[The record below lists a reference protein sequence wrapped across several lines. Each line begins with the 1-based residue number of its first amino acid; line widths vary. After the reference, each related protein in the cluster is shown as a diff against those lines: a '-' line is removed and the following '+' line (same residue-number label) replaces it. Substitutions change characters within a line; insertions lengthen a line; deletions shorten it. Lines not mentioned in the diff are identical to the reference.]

1 MYRGYELSY
10 NNNISSPPPGERE
23 TDESLL
29 IKRAAEGENDAYQT
43 LSDKYAPLINGMAL
57 RYGEKTGGAS
67 HDDLV
72 QEAHIAFLGA
82 IRSYDTGNGKV
93 TFGLYAK
100 ICIRN
105 KLVSLLRKSSK
116 KRFESKLG
124 SAQSV
129 SGEKDHVGSLADIG
143 DVSLSKYERAALASY
158 LEGKSYKEIAKMLG
172 KSEKSVD
179 NALLRVRNKLRSAA
193 KKKSTPT
200 QKGDDN

>member
-1 MYRGYELSY
+1 MSY
-10 NNNISSPPPGERE
+10 NKNISSPPPGEGKV
-23 TDESLL
+23 DESLI
-29 IKRAAEGENDAYQT
+29 IKRAAEGENDAYTT
-43 LSDKYAPLINGMAL
+43 LSDKYAPLINGMAA

-67 HDDLV
+67 HDDFV

-82 IRSYDTGNGKV
+82 IRSYDSDNGNV

-116 KRFESKLG
+116 KRFDGEFGDG
-124 SAQSV
+124 SLPAV
-129 SGEKDHVGSLADIG
+129 PGEKDRAGRLEDIG
-143 DVSLSKYERAALASY
+143 DVSFSRYERAALASY
-158 LEGKSYKEIAKMLG
+158 LDGKSYKEIAKALG

-193 KKKSTPT
+193 KTKSPPT

>member
-1 MYRGYELSY
+1 MSY
-10 NNNISSPPPGERE
+10 NNNIPSPPAGEGKI
-23 TDESLL
+23 DEPLL
-29 IKRAAEGENDAYQT
+29 IKKAAEGENDAYKT
-43 LSDKYAPLINGMAL
+43 LSDKYAPLINGMAA
-57 RYGEKTGGAS
+57 RYGKKTGGAS

-82 IRSYDTGNGKV
+82 IRSYDTDNGKV

-116 KRFESKLG
+116 KWFDGEFG
-124 SAQSV
+124 SVSIPAA
-129 SGEKDHVGSLADIG
+129 SGEKDRAGRLADIG
-143 DVSLSKYERAALASY
+143 EASLSKYERAALGSY
-158 LEGKSYKEIAKMLG
+158 LEGKSYKEIAKTLG

-193 KKKSTPT
+193 KKKSPPT